1 MSKVIGA
8 SSSIVRRRS
17 SRLTYAAVAALLSGF
32 AMGQSAKTDG
42 STSILGEITVTAQR
56 KEESV
61 QKAPLSITAFSGA
74 QAREL
79 GFTQPT
85 EIAMQTPGLT
95 ISSTI
100 GDSNPI
106 FTMRGIGLNDF
117 SANNNPSTS
126 VYIDEVSVPFSPML
140 GFQIFDMQRI
150 EVLKGPQG
158 TLYGR
163 NTTGGA
169 INFIAAEPTKDLEG
183 FINADVGNYRSAR
196 FEGAVGGGISE
207 TVSVRASFLID
218 ERYKGY
224 QYNRFTNSDHGEVDR
239 KSGRILVDWT
249 PTSAVSL
256 LINLHAGRER
266 SDNPYYDFHGFLQN
280 DGTFSHPCTAIAAP
294 NPNGCTDF
302 LGFVEPDG
310 NPYTV
315 SADGPSFLHSDGEG
329 ASAKLKVELDRF
341 SIVSVTGYDVFQRS
355 LTEDYDA
362 TPFVQFNDS
371 YSTHI
376 HAFSQEV
383 RLVSNKS
390 WPFEWIVGAYY
401 SRDTVVGHTIDL
413 TDALGYRFTTDFDQK
428 TTSKSLFAHAVFP
441 VADAVKVRAGVR
453 YTNEEKGYSGG
464 SDTLVA
470 QGDSFVSVGATFVD
484 TTIKANDVSGELG
497 LDWNLN
503 EQTLLYFTASRG
515 FKSGGFS
522 GGYSGSN
529 AALAAVGPEKVYGLE
544 LGSKLSFLSGKVR
557 WNSALYR
564 YDWRDFQARATA
576 TLDAVPILRLINAG
590 KANIVGVESDFNWSP
605 IDGLDLAL
613 GGNYYFK
620 AEVVDSVDPTLNGN
634 HLVNTPKLTLN
645 GILRY
650 QHSFGSSGFSP
661 YVQVDFN
668 HQGQSYFYITNK
680 PDLAEDS
687 HVVTNAKVGTKL
699 MHDKFDV
706 SFWVKNISDV
716 HYTTGGFD
724 SGGFTADPLF
734 WSLPRT
740 YGASFKYTF

>member
-8 SSSIVRRRS
+8 STSVARRYS
-17 SRLTYAAVAALLSGF
+17 GRLTCAVVAALLSNF
-32 AMGQSAKTDG
+32 AVGKSPQTDETA
-42 STSILGEITVTAQR
+42 SLLGEITVTAQR

-61 QKAPLSITAFSGA
+61 QKAALSITAFSGA

-85 EIAMQTPGLT
+85 ELAVQTPGLT

-169 INFIAAEPTKDLEG
+169 INFIAAQPSKELGG
-183 FINADVGNYRSAR
+183 FLNVDIGSYQSKR
-196 FEGAVGGGISE
+196 FEGAIGGGLSD
-207 TVSVRASFLID
+207 TVSVRASLLID
-218 ERYKGY
+218 ERDKGY
-224 QYNRFTNSDHGEVDR
+224 QYNRFNNSNHGEVDR
-239 KSGRILVDWT
+239 KSGRILVGWT
-249 PTSAVSL
+249 PTSNVSL
-256 LINLHAGRER
+256 LLNLHAGKER
-266 SDNPYYDFHGFLQN
+266 SDNPFYDFHGFLQN
-280 DGTFSHPCTAIAAP
+280 DGTFSNPCAAIAAP

-302 LGFVEPDG
+302 LGFVEPDSD
-310 NPYTV
+310 PYTV
-315 SADGPSFLHSDGEG
+315 SADGTSFLSSDGEG
-329 ASAKLKVELDRF
+329 ASAKLKVDLDHF
-341 SIVSVTGYDVFQRS
+341 SMISVTGYDVFKRL

-362 TPFVQFNDS
+362 TEFVQFNDT

-376 HAFSQEV
+376 HAFSQEL
-383 RLVSNKS
+383 RLVSNHAS
-390 WPFEWIVGAYY
+390 PFEWIVGAYY
-401 SRDTVVGHTIDL
+401 SRDTVVGHTTDL
-413 TDALGYRFTTDFDQK
+413 TDALGFRFTTDFDQK
-428 TTSKSLFAHAVFP
+428 TTSKSLFAHAVFS
-441 VADAVKVRAGVR
+441 VADALKVRAGLR
-453 YTNEEKGYSGG
+453 YTNEEKSYFGG

-470 QGDSFVSVGATFVD
+470 QGASFVSVGATFVD

-497 LDWNLN
+497 LDWTLSD
-503 EQTLLYFTASRG
+503 QALLYFTASRG

-522 GGYSGSN
+522 GGYSGNN
-529 AALAAVGPEKVYGLE
+529 AALAAVRPEKVYGLE
-544 LGSKLSFLSGKVR
+544 IGSKLSFLSGKVR

-590 KANIVGVESDFNWSP
+590 KANIVGAETNLNWSP
-605 IDGLDLAL
+605 VDGLDIAL

-620 AEVVDSVDPTLNGN
+620 AKVVDSVDPTLVGN
-634 HLVNTPKLTLN
+634 HLVNTPKFSLN
-645 GILRY
+645 GILRF
-650 QHSFGSSGFSP
+650 QHAIGSSGISP
-661 YVQVDFN
+661 YLQIDFN
-668 HQGQSYFYITNK
+668 YQSESFFYITNK
-680 PDLAEDS
+680 SDLGEDGY
-687 HVVTNAKVGTKL
+687 VVTNAKIGTKL

-706 SFWVKNISDV
+706 SLWVKNISDV
-716 HYTTGGFD
+716 HYKIGGFD
-724 SGGFTADPLF
+724 SGGFTADPIF

-740 YGASFKYTF
+740 YGASFKYAF

>member
-218 ERYKGY
+218 ERY
-224 QYNRFTNSDHGEVDR
+224 
-239 KSGRILVDWT
+239 
-249 PTSAVSL
+249 
-256 LINLHAGRER
+256 
-266 SDNPYYDFHGFLQN
+266 
-280 DGTFSHPCTAIAAP
+280 
-294 NPNGCTDF
+294 
-302 LGFVEPDG
+302 
-310 NPYTV
+310 
-315 SADGPSFLHSDGEG
+315 
-329 ASAKLKVELDRF
+329 
-341 SIVSVTGYDVFQRS
+341 
-355 LTEDYDA
+355 
-362 TPFVQFNDS
+362 
-371 YSTHI
+371 
-376 HAFSQEV
+376 
-383 RLVSNKS
+383 
-390 WPFEWIVGAYY
+390 
-401 SRDTVVGHTIDL
+401 
-413 TDALGYRFTTDFDQK
+413 
-428 TTSKSLFAHAVFP
+428 
-441 VADAVKVRAGVR
+441 
-453 YTNEEKGYSGG
+453 
-464 SDTLVA
+464 
-470 QGDSFVSVGATFVD
+470 
-484 TTIKANDVSGELG
+484 
-497 LDWNLN
+497 
-503 EQTLLYFTASRG
+503 
-515 FKSGGFS
+515 
-522 GGYSGSN
+522 
-529 AALAAVGPEKVYGLE
+529 
-544 LGSKLSFLSGKVR
+544 
-557 WNSALYR
+557 
-564 YDWRDFQARATA
+564 
-576 TLDAVPILRLINAG
+576 
-590 KANIVGVESDFNWSP
+590 
-605 IDGLDLAL
+605 
-613 GGNYYFK
+613 
-620 AEVVDSVDPTLNGN
+620 
-634 HLVNTPKLTLN
+634 
-645 GILRY
+645 
-650 QHSFGSSGFSP
+650 
-661 YVQVDFN
+661 
-668 HQGQSYFYITNK
+668 
-680 PDLAEDS
+680 
-687 HVVTNAKVGTKL
+687 
-699 MHDKFDV
+699 
-706 SFWVKNISDV
+706 
-716 HYTTGGFD
+716 
-724 SGGFTADPLF
+724 
-734 WSLPRT
+734 
-740 YGASFKYTF
+740 